1 MLTINDRNE
10 LRVIETI
17 CKDLNVDYSTHFR
30 MDREGFVDP
39 SYTEIHFKN
48 VDDMDVVI
56 DLYNEMC

>member
-17 CKDLNVDYSTHFR
+17 CKDLNVDYSTHFKR
-30 MDREGFVDP
+30 DVEGWIDP